1 MNIMSSLQSSCEVD
15 AAFGHMVE
23 MAIIVTRLV
32 VEFAKRLPGFQTISK
47 DDQIA
52 LLKARYSAVMS
63 DAQLMYNQVSSIWY
77 VARL

>member
-1 MNIMSSLQSSCEVD
+1 MSSLQSSCEVD

-23 MAIIVTRLV
+23 MAIVVTRLV

-52 LLKARYSAVMS
+52 LLKAR
-63 DAQLMYNQVSSIWY
+63 
-77 VARL
+77 

>member
-23 MAIIVTRLV
+23 MAIVVTRLV

-52 LLKARYSAVMS
+52 LLKAR
-63 DAQLMYNQVSSIWY
+63 
-77 VARL
+77 